1 MASSQAGNLTGLLS
15 SIGDTI
21 GSMGGPGNA
30 LIDNVRTLNAPQLD
44 QNDPASMRAY
54 ADWAMRNGDRQTA
67 QQYQL
72 AAGKMEQEQGARKA
86 ATDASGFQRS
96 LNKLEEAR
104 AQALQNAGGD
114 KQAEAQIN
122 AQYDTAS
129 NAVSGKMNEMASQYG
144 LDTSGTDMLERAQGK
159 VTVTKQLKDE
169 ITAEKN
175 ATRRSQLK
183 RLLTGVESGM
193 ISPQD
198 AIEATTTGSLGGG
211 NRSVQRSVNYKD
223 GSIQTVYKD
232 GTTEITTAAG
242 NTFGPGDDGYE
253 DATTGARDSGVSYAG
268 DVAGATQDGRQSS
281 LDRAEVAKEYVAS
294 SQTEDTYQDAREVVA
309 EMEDYSFGKV
319 SSMFPNFSAGS
330 LKLQNFKTEM
340 GLNVIAGGSFGPLSE
355 GELKMALNQ
364 GIPEGLSKQET
375 LDWID
380 LRIAAEQQVQAAA
393 VDYMRWSKDNP
404 GGTRAEYIMD
414 REIDE
419 GKENEVSGANND
431 GANVSG
437 DTENSG
443 GTITLS
449 SGAVARKVG

>member
-1 MASSQAGNLTGLLS
+1 MASSQAANLTGLLS
-15 SIGDTI
+15 GIGNTI

-30 LIDNVRTLNAPQLD
+30 MIDNVRTLNAPSID
-44 QNDPASMRAY
+44 PNDPASMRAY

-72 AAGKMEQEQGARKA
+72 AAGKLEQEQGARKA
-86 ATDASGFQRS
+86 ATDSAGFQRS

-122 AQYDTAS
+122 SQYDTAA
-129 NAVSGKMNEMASQYG
+129 NAVSGKMNQMSSQYG
-144 LDTSGTDMLERAQGK
+144 LDTSGTQMLENAQGRRAVTEQLVSEIKSEKNSGRRAQL
-159 VTVTKQLKDE
+159 Q
-169 ITAEKN
+169 
-175 ATRRSQLK
+175 

-193 ISPQD
+193 VSPQD

-253 DATTGARDSGVSYAG
+253 EATTGARDSGVSYAG
-268 DVAGATQDGRQSS
+268 DVAGATQDGKQSS

-294 SQTEDTYQDAREVVA
+294 GETEKTYLDAREVVA

-319 SSMFPNFSAGS
+319 SAMFPNFSQGS
-330 LKLQNFKTEM
+330 IKLQNFKNEI
-340 GLNVIAGGSFGPLSE
+340 GLSVIAGGNFGQLNE
-355 GELKMALNQ
+355 TELNLALNQ
-364 GIPEGLSKQET
+364 GIPDGLTKKQT

-380 LRIAAEQQVQAAA
+380 RRIAAERQVQAAA
-393 VDYMRWSKDNP
+393 VDYMRWSKENP
-404 GGTRAEYIMD
+404 GGTRAEYIVD

-419 GKENEVSGANND
+419 GKENEVSGGSKGD
-431 GANVSG
+431 GANL
-437 DTENSG
+437 G
-443 GTITLS
+443 GT
-449 SGAVARKVG
+449 SGAGETKTANGFTYTVEG

>member
-1 MASSQAGNLTGLLS
+1 MASSQAANLTGLLS
-15 SIGDTI
+15 GIGKTI
-21 GSMGGPGNA
+21 GEMGGPGNA
-30 LIDNVRTLNAPQLD
+30 MIDNVRTLNAPSID
-44 QNDPASMRAY
+44 PNDPASMRAY

-72 AAGKMEQEQGARKA
+72 AAGKLEQEQGARKA
-86 ATDASGFQRS
+86 ATDSAGFQRS

-122 AQYDTAS
+122 SQYDTAA
-129 NAVSGKMNEMASQYG
+129 NAVSGKMNQMSSQYG
-144 LDTSGTDMLERAQGK
+144 LDTSGTQMLENAQGRRAVTEQLVSEIKSEKNSGRRAQL
-159 VTVTKQLKDE
+159 Q
-169 ITAEKN
+169 
-175 ATRRSQLK
+175 

-193 ISPQD
+193 VSPQD

-253 DATTGARDSGVSYAG
+253 EATTGARDSGVSYAG
-268 DVAGATQDGRQSS
+268 DVAGATQDGKQSS

-294 SQTEDTYQDAREVVA
+294 GETEKTYLDAREVVA

-319 SSMFPNFSAGS
+319 SAMFPNFSQGS
-330 LKLQNFKTEM
+330 IKLQNFKNEI
-340 GLNVIAGGSFGPLSE
+340 GLSVIAGGNFGQLNE
-355 GELKMALNQ
+355 TELNLALNQ
-364 GIPEGLSKQET
+364 GIPDGLTKKQT

-380 LRIAAEQQVQAAA
+380 RRIAAEQQVQAAA
-393 VDYMRWSKDNP
+393 VDYMRWSKENP
-404 GGTRAEYIMD
+404 GGTRAEYIVD

-419 GKENEVSGANND
+419 GKENEVSGGSKGD
-431 GANVSG
+431 GASL
-437 DTENSG
+437 G
-443 GTITLS
+443 GT
-449 SGAVARKVG
+449 SGAGETKTANGFTYTVEG

>member
-1 MASSQAGNLTGLLS
+1 MASSQAANLTGLLS
-15 SIGDTI
+15 GIGKTI
-21 GSMGGPGNA
+21 GEMGGPGNA
-30 LIDNVRTLNAPQLD
+30 MIDNVRTLNAPNID
-44 QNDPASMRAY
+44 PNDPASMRAY

-72 AAGKMEQEQGARKA
+72 AAGKLEQEQGARKA
-86 ATDASGFQRS
+86 ATDSAGFQRS

-122 AQYDTAS
+122 SQYDTAA
-129 NAVSGKMNEMASQYG
+129 NAVSGKMNQMSSQYG
-144 LDTSGTDMLERAQGK
+144 LDTSGTQMLENAQGRRAVTEQLVSEIKSEKNSGRRAQL
-159 VTVTKQLKDE
+159 Q
-169 ITAEKN
+169 
-175 ATRRSQLK
+175 

-193 ISPQD
+193 VSPQD

-253 DATTGARDSGVSYAG
+253 EATTGARDSGVSYAG
-268 DVAGATQDGRQSS
+268 DVAGATQDGKQSS

-294 SQTEDTYQDAREVVA
+294 GETEQTYLDAREVVA

-319 SSMFPNFSAGS
+319 SAMFPNFSQGS
-330 LKLQNFKTEM
+330 IKLQNFKNEI
-340 GLNVIAGGSFGPLSE
+340 GLKVIAGGNFGQLNE
-355 GELKMALNQ
+355 TELNLALNQ
-364 GIPEGLSKQET
+364 GIPDGLTKKQT

-380 LRIAAEQQVQAAA
+380 RRIAAERQVQAAA
-393 VDYMRWSKDNP
+393 VDYMRWSKENP
-404 GGTRAEYIMD
+404 GGTRAEYIVD

-419 GKENEVSGANND
+419 GKENEVSGGSKGD
-431 GANVSG
+431 GASL
-437 DTENSG
+437 G
-443 GTITLS
+443 GT
-449 SGAVARKVG
+449 SGAGETKTANGFTYTVEG

>member
-1 MASSQAGNLTGLLS
+1 M
-15 SIGDTI
+15 GDTI

-30 LIDNVRTLNAPQLD
+30 LIDNVRTLNAPKLD

-54 ADWAMRNGDRQTA
+54 ADWAMRNGDQQTA

-242 NTFGPGDDGYE
+242 NTFSPGDDGYE
-253 DATTGARDSGVSYAG
+253 EATTGARDSGVSYAG
-268 DVAGATQDGRQSS
+268 DVAGATQDGKQSS
-281 LDRAEVAKEYVAS
+281 LDRAEIAKEFVAS

>member
-1 MASSQAGNLTGLLS
+1 MASSQAANLTGLLS
-15 SIGDTI
+15 GIGNTI

-30 LIDNVRTLNAPQLD
+30 MIDNVRTLNAPNID
-44 QNDPASMRAY
+44 PNDPASMRAY
-54 ADWAMRNGDRQTA
+54 AEWAMRNGDRQTA

-72 AAGKMEQEQGARKA
+72 AAGKLEQEQGARKA
-86 ATDASGFQRS
+86 ATDSAGFQRS

-122 AQYDTAS
+122 SQYDTAA
-129 NAVSGKMNEMASQYG
+129 NAVSGKMNQMSSQYG
-144 LDTSGTDMLERAQGK
+144 LDTSGTQMLENAQGRRAVTEQLVSEIKSEKNSGRRAQL
-159 VTVTKQLKDE
+159 Q
-169 ITAEKN
+169 
-175 ATRRSQLK
+175 

-193 ISPQD
+193 VSPQD

-253 DATTGARDSGVSYAG
+253 EATTGARDSGVSYAG
-268 DVAGATQDGRQSS
+268 DVAGATQDGKQSS

-294 SQTEDTYQDAREVVA
+294 GETEKTYLDAREVVA

-319 SSMFPNFSAGS
+319 SAMFPNFSQGS
-330 LKLQNFKTEM
+330 IKLQNFKNEI
-340 GLNVIAGGSFGPLSE
+340 GLSVIAGGNFGQLNE
-355 GELKMALNQ
+355 TELNLALNQ
-364 GIPEGLSKQET
+364 GIPDGLTKKQT

-380 LRIAAEQQVQAAA
+380 RRIAAERQVQAAA
-393 VDYMRWSKDNP
+393 VDYMRWSKENP
-404 GGTRAEYIMD
+404 GGTRAEYIVD

-419 GKENEVSGANND
+419 GKENEVSGGSKGD
-431 GANVSG
+431 GANL
-437 DTENSG
+437 G
-443 GTITLS
+443 GT
-449 SGAVARKVG
+449 SGAGETKTANGFTYTVEG

>member
-1 MASSQAGNLTGLLS
+1 MASSQAANLTGLLS
-15 SIGDTI
+15 GIGNTI

-30 LIDNVRTLNAPQLD
+30 MIDNVRTLNAPNID
-44 QNDPASMRAY
+44 PNDPASMRAY
-54 ADWAMRNGDRQTA
+54 AEWAMRNGDRQTA

-72 AAGKMEQEQGARKA
+72 AAGKLEQEQGARKA
-86 ATDASGFQRS
+86 ATDSAGFQRS

-122 AQYDTAS
+122 SQYDTAA
-129 NAVSGKMNEMASQYG
+129 NAVSGKMNQMASQYG
-144 LDTSGTDMLERAQGK
+144 LDTSGTQMLENAQGRRAVTEQLVSEIKSEKNSGRRAQL
-159 VTVTKQLKDE
+159 Q
-169 ITAEKN
+169 
-175 ATRRSQLK
+175 

-193 ISPQD
+193 VSPQD

-253 DATTGARDSGVSYAG
+253 EATTGARDSGVSYAG
-268 DVAGATQDGRQSS
+268 DVAGATQDGQQSS

-294 SQTEDTYQDAREVVA
+294 GETEKTYLDAREVVA

-319 SSMFPNFSAGS
+319 SAMLPNFSQGS
-330 LKLQNFKTEM
+330 IKLQNFKNEI
-340 GLNVIAGGSFGPLSE
+340 GLKVIAGGNFGQLNE
-355 GELKMALNQ
+355 TELNLALNQ
-364 GIPEGLSKQET
+364 GIPDGLTKQET

-380 LRIAAEQQVQAAA
+380 RRIAAERQVQAAA
-393 VDYMRWSKDNP
+393 VDYMRWSKENP
-404 GGTRAEYIMD
+404 GGTRAEYIVD

-419 GKENEVSGANND
+419 GKENEPSGGSKNNGANLGGTSGA
-431 GANVSG
+431 GETKTA
-437 DTENSG
+437 G
-443 GTITLS
+443 GFTYTVE
-449 SGAVARKVG
+449 G